1 VISTMPKQIGRYQ
14 ILDRLAV
21 GGMAELFKAT
31 LTGDH
36 GFEKLVAIKKI
47 LPHLATDR
55 SFVEM
60 FTDEAK
66 ITAQLDHRHIV
77 QVFELITDA
86 DTPYIVMQYVD
97 GLDVLAL
104 LRECARAQIRLTP
117 ELAAVIARDV
127 LDALDYAHNAIS
139 SDGRPLGI
147 VHRDISPGN
156 VLLSWRGDVK
166 LTDFGIAR
174 AAERRHKTEAG
185 TLKGKYG
192 YMSPEQVSGSEV
204 DPRSDLFSVGILLA
218 EMVMARRLFTSTND
232 LDILLMVR
240 DARLDRLHKYA
251 SEFPVE
257 LRVLTVRA
265 LQRRPEDRWQSAGQ
279 FRDAIDDWLR
289 RTSRASQ
296 RELANLIGSVINA
309 PTAELDAGGSEG
321 VVHGI
326 TDEGALS
333 GPMTRMHQAKAE
345 AEAARAR
352 ALYIAGDALPPEVP
366 VGVMQNDSSGI
377 MVVRDDDIEPEP
389 VEVPSGPREV
399 GDLRETNALAL
410 VYRIA
415 KARST
420 GMLALEG
427 RAGVLKEVYFVEG
440 QPQFVNSNVET
451 ERLGTFLTEQ
461 GALSPQSL
469 QRALGVMHHFGGK
482 LADTL
487 VGLDILD
494 PLEAYR
500 MLAEHVAAKLTET
513 FSWQKGRYT
522 WAPRYPNPWRARPLH
537 LDAYRVIGAGVAQL
551 AEPMIEE
558 WLAGNGGQFIV
569 GEPTQE
575 SELSAFGLGE
585 AVLRVYSLLDGR
597 TRLAELAAKVRSP
610 EARLNLLRLTY
621 LLVQTELARL
631 S

>member
-1 VISTMPKQIGRYQ
+1 VIAPIPKQVGRYQ

-31 LTGDH
+31 LTGEH

-47 LPHLATDR
+47 LPHLASDQQ
-55 SFVEM
+55 FVEM
-60 FTDEAK
+60 FRDEAR
-66 ITAQLDHRHIV
+66 ITAKLDHRHIV
-77 QVFELITDA
+77 QVFEYGTDA
-86 DTPYIVMQYVD
+86 DTPYIAMQFVD

-104 LRECARAQIRLTP
+104 LRECARAQIRLQP

-127 LDALDYAHNAIS
+127 LDALDYAHNAIGP
-139 SDGRPLGI
+139 DGKPLHI
-147 VHRDISPGN
+147 IHRDISPGN

-192 YMSPEQVSGSEV
+192 YMSPEQVSGSEI
-204 DPRSDLFSVGILLA
+204 DTRSDLFSVGILLA

-257 LRVLTVRA
+257 LRVIAVRA
-265 LQRRPEDRWQSAGQ
+265 LQRRPEDRWQTAGQ
-279 FRDAIDDWLR
+279 FRDAIDDWIR
-289 RTSRASQ
+289 RTSRAGS
-296 RELANLIGSVINA
+296 RELASLIGSVINA
-309 PTAELDAGGSEG
+309 PTAELDG
-321 VVHGI
+321 VVHHE

-333 GPMTRMHQAKAE
+333 GPLTRMHQARAE

-352 ALYIAGDALPPEVP
+352 ALYIAGDAVP
-366 VGVMQNDSSGI
+366 SGVTRDDSSGVLI
-377 MVVRDDDIEPEP
+377 VRDDDVAPEP
-389 VEVPSGPREV
+389 VDVPSGPREV
-399 GDLRETNALAL
+399 GDLREVSALAL
-410 VYRIA
+410 AFRIA

-427 RAGVLKEVYFVEG
+427 RAGVLKEVYFAEG

-451 ERLGTFLTEQ
+451 ERLGTFLIQQ
-461 GALSPQSL
+461 GALAEQSV
-469 QRALGVMHHFGGK
+469 QRAVSVMHHFGGR

-500 MLAEHVAAKLTET
+500 LLAKHVAAKLTET
-513 FSWQKGRYT
+513 FSWPKGKYT
-522 WAPRYPNPWRARPLH
+522 WTPRHPNPWKARSLH

-551 AEPMIEE
+551 AEPLVED
-558 WLAGNGGQFIV
+558 WLAANGNQFIV

-575 SELSAFGLGE
+575 EELVAFGLGE
-585 AVLRVYSLLDGR
+585 ALLRVYSLLDGR
-597 TRLAELAAKVRSP
+597 TRLAELAGKVRSP

>member
-1 VISTMPKQIGRYQ
+1 MYSEVAVNGSTPKTVGRYQ

-21 GGMAELFKAT
+21 GGMAELFKAQ
-31 LTGDH
+31 LIGEL

-47 LPHLATDR
+47 LPHLATDK

-60 FTDEAK
+60 FIDEAR

-77 QVFELITDA
+77 QVFELGTDS
-86 DTPYIVMQYVD
+86 DTPYIAMQFVD

-104 LRECARAQIRLTP
+104 LRECARAQIRLP
-117 ELAAVIARDV
+117 PDIAALIARDV
-127 LDALDYAHNAIS
+127 LDALDYAHNAI
-139 SDGRPLGI
+139 DVAGRPIGI
-147 VHRDISPGN
+147 IHRDISPGN

-192 YMSPEQVSGSEV
+192 YMSPEQVSGS
-204 DPRSDLFSVGILLA
+204 DIDTRSDLFSVGILLA

-265 LQRRPEDRWQSAGQ
+265 LQRRAEDRWQTAAQ
-279 FRDAIDDWLR
+279 FRDALDEWIR
-289 RTSRASQ
+289 RTTRVTSRD
-296 RELANLIGSVINA
+296 LANLLGRVINA
-309 PTAELDAGGSEG
+309 PTADLEG
-321 VVHGI
+321 VVNEQAD
-326 TDEGALS
+326 DEVALS
-333 GPMTRMHQAKAE
+333 GPVTRMGQAHAD

-352 ALYIAGDALPPEVP
+352 AEFISGEGVP
-366 VGVMQNDSSGI
+366 MGLSPDEGSSGVM
-377 MVVRDDDIEPEP
+377 VVGEDDLVAEQ

-399 GDLRETNALAL
+399 GDIREHPLLRV
-410 VYRIA
+410 VYRLA
-415 KARST
+415 KTKGT

-427 RAGVLKEVYFVEG
+427 RAGVLKEAYLVDG
-440 QPQFVNSNVET
+440 QPQFVNSNVEG
-451 ERLGTFLTEQ
+451 ERLGNFLISQ
-461 GALSPQSL
+461 GALTPQSL
-469 QRALGVMHHFGGK
+469 QRALSVMHHFGGR

-500 MLAEHVAAKLTET
+500 LLAKQVASKLMEG

-522 WAPRYPNPWRARPLH
+522 WTPRHPNPWKARSLH
-537 LDAYRVIGAGVAQL
+537 LDAFRVIGAGAAQL
-551 AEPMIEE
+551 GEPLVDE
-558 WLAGNGGQFIV
+558 WLSTNSKAFVV
-569 GEPTQE
+569 GEPVQE
-575 SELSAFGLGE
+575 GELSQFGIGE
-585 AVLRVYSLLDGR
+585 ALLRVYSLLDGR
-597 TRLAELAAKVRSP
+597 TRLGELAGRVRSA

-621 LLVQTELARL
+621 LLVQTDLARL

>member
-1 VISTMPKQIGRYQ
+1 MYSRRVVIAPMPKAVGRYQ
-14 ILDRLAV
+14 ILDRVAV

-60 FTDEAK
+60 FIDEAR

-77 QVFELITDA
+77 QVFELGTDA
-86 DTPYIVMQYVD
+86 DTPYIAMQYVD

-104 LRECARAQIRLTP
+104 LRECARTQIRLP
-117 ELAAVIARDV
+117 PDIAALIARDV
-127 LDALDYAHNAIS
+127 LDALDYAHNALDS
-139 SDGRPLGI
+139 SGRPLGI
-147 VHRDISPGN
+147 IHRDISPGN

-192 YMSPEQVSGSEV
+192 YMSPEQVSGGEV
-204 DPRSDLFSVGILLA
+204 DVRSDLFAVGILLS

-240 DARLDRLHKYA
+240 DARLDRLQKYA

-257 LRVLTVRA
+257 LRVLAVRA
-265 LQRRPEDRWQSAGQ
+265 LQRRPEDRWQNAAE
-279 FRDAIDDWLR
+279 FRDALDEWLR
-289 RTSRASQ
+289 RTTRATARS
-296 RELANLIGSVINA
+296 LATLLGRVINA
-309 PTAELDAGGSEG
+309 QTADLDG
-321 VVHGI
+321 VVLKEA
-326 TDEGALS
+326 DDQAVLS
-333 GPMTRMHQAKAE
+333 GPLTRMSQVRAE
-345 AEAARAR
+345 EEAARAR
-352 ALYIAGDALPPEVP
+352 AEFISGQNATVGLNAPGHRAGEDDVAPEDV
-366 VGVMQNDSSGI
+366 
-377 MVVRDDDIEPEP
+377 DI
-389 VEVPSGPREV
+389 PSGPREV
-399 GDLRETNALAL
+399 GDVAQHSVVRV
-410 VYRIA
+410 VYRL
-415 KARST
+415 ARSKGT

-427 RAGVLKEVYFVEG
+427 RAGVLKEAYFVDG
-440 QPQFVNSNVET
+440 QPQFVSSNVEG
-451 ERLGTFLTEQ
+451 ERLGNYLIQQ
-461 GALSPQSL
+461 GALTPQAL
-469 QRALGVMHHFGGK
+469 QRAISVMHHFGGR

-500 MLAEHVAAKLTET
+500 LLAKQVAAKLMEA

-522 WAPRYPNPWRARPLH
+522 WTPRHPNPWKARSLH
-537 LDAYRVIGAGVAQL
+537 LDAYRVIGAGAAQI
-551 AEPMIEE
+551 AEPLIED
-558 WLAGNGGQFIV
+558 WLSSNVKAFIV
-569 GEPTQE
+569 REAIQD
-575 SELSAFGLGE
+575 SELAPFGLGD
-585 AVLRVYSLLDGR
+585 ALLKVYSLLDGR
-597 TRLAELAAKVRSP
+597 TRLGELAGKVRSP
-610 EARLNLLRLTY
+610 EARMNLLRLTY
-621 LLVQTELARL
+621 LLVQTDLARL

>member
-1 VISTMPKQIGRYQ
+1 MYSQRVVIAPMPKAVGRYQ

-31 LTGDH
+31 LTGEH

-60 FTDEAK
+60 FIDEAR

-77 QVFELITDA
+77 QVFELGTDA
-86 DTPYIVMQYVD
+86 DTPYIAMQYVD

-104 LRECARAQIRLTP
+104 LRECARSQIRLP
-117 ELAAVIARDV
+117 PDIAALIARDV
-127 LDALDYAHNAIS
+127 LDALDYAHNALDS
-139 SDGRPLGI
+139 SGRALGI
-147 VHRDISPGN
+147 IHRDISPGN

-204 DPRSDLFSVGILLA
+204 DARSDLFSVGILLA

-232 LDILLMVR
+232 LDVLLMVR

-265 LQRRPEDRWQSAGQ
+265 LQRRPEDRWDSAAE
-279 FRDAIDDWLR
+279 FRDALDEWLR
-289 RTSRASQ
+289 RTTRATARS
-296 RELANLIGSVINA
+296 LATLLGRVINA
-309 PTAELDAGGSEG
+309 PTADLDG
-321 VVHGI
+321 VVATEIDDPGV
-326 TDEGALS
+326 LS
-333 GPMTRMHQAKAE
+333 GPLTRLSQARAD
-345 AEAARAR
+345 ADAARAR
-352 ALYIAGDALPPEVP
+352 AEFISGEVLAMAEARAMPP
-366 VGVMQNDSSGI
+366 
-377 MVVRDDDIEPEP
+377 VRLASDDDVAAEDVDI
-389 VEVPSGPREV
+389 PSGPREV
-399 GDLRETNALAL
+399 GEIAQHPILRV
-410 VYRIA
+410 VYRLA
-415 KARST
+415 KSKGT

-427 RAGVLKEVYFVEG
+427 RAGVLKEAYFVDG
-440 QPQFVNSNVET
+440 QPQFVSSNVEG
-451 ERLGTFLTEQ
+451 ERLGNYLIQQ
-461 GALSPQSL
+461 GALSPQAL
-469 QRALGVMHHFGGK
+469 QRAISVMHHFGGR

-500 MLAEHVAAKLTET
+500 LLAKQVAAKLMDA

-522 WAPRYPNPWRARPLH
+522 WTPRHPNPWKARSLH
-537 LDAYRVIGAGVAQL
+537 LDAFRVIGAGAAL
-551 AEPMIEE
+551 LGEPLVDD
-558 WLAGNGGQFIV
+558 WLSSNVKAFIV
-569 GEPTQE
+569 REALE
-575 SELSAFGLGE
+575 DSELAQFGLGD
-585 AVLRVYSLLDGR
+585 ALLKVYALLDGR
-597 TRLAELAAKVRSP
+597 TRLGELAGKVRSP
-610 EARLNLLRLTY
+610 EARLNLMRLTY
-621 LLVQTELARL
+621 LLVQTDLARL